1 MKVRQV
7 SAIVGIA
14 LAAGVVI
21 FIDSLRA
28 TNDRQA
34 TAVAEALIRQVPV
47 SPRAR
52 TAMMALD
59 FRPGGRVMQGP
70 PMRVMMAEGAQV
82 ETGAC
87 VVTKALFAQRR
98 LEPPATGT
106 TLKFVGRNGAYEL
119 KLAAVLD
126 WERPTRGYPN
136 VFVAPATAAAIGEE
150 WKACRTPPVEELAA
164 GFRSDAGRNLDRAK
178 WLLLGAA
185 ILTAL
190 AMLVNSLFLSVEA
203 RRKELALLRVVGLT
217 RAGVVRR
224 VLGEAVA
231 MTLAGVTLGCLGA
244 VGSLALYVR
253 MEAAVFP
260 LGLALSGKAI
270 LGAAVLSPVV
280 AGLAAVAALRPALAV
295 RPLEAASDR
304 LPRKR
309 HLGMIVAFAFGFG
322 AFVAVEVWGASLMKS
337 FVPSPEWP
345 DAVVSLLPGGTSSFD
360 IEKLR
365 GRLPHVRR
373 IHELQPL
380 QVKIDGVEGVERNVL
395 LLASDWLPEFK
406 FAAGSREVA
415 ESALKEGDNCLVTTM
430 MARAKRLRLG
440 DCLELDCGKG
450 FKLPLKV
457 AGIIDLN
464 WHMVTSRGL
473 LRGLGRMPQQTDGP
487 VFVSFDTLAAADPRP
502 QELVKMTHLWL
513 DFEPEFLA
521 AKGAFAAGREVEREI
536 AGILQDDAGMS
547 RAYTVRLH
555 SRDEVADGTLAHGAQ
570 LIGAM
575 ARIPY
580 FFLAVISLG
589 LVAMLSASATAR
601 AREFAV
607 LRAVGATRAG
617 VAMELVK
624 EAVKVAGTGIGL
636 AVPCGSLVGWLATAG
651 TRAAMANWGIPPA
664 FAVPY
669 LTLAGG
675 AFVALLM
682 ALSVA
687 VLWVV
692 GVKPCR

>member
-34 TAVAEALIRQVPV
+34 TAVAEALISRVPV
-47 SPRAR
+47 PPRAR

-59 FRPGGRVMQGP
+59 FRPAGRVMQGP

-98 LEPPATGT
+98 LEPPTVGT

-119 KLAAVLD
+119 EIAAVLD
-126 WERPTRGYPN
+126 WERPMRGYPN

-150 WKACRTPPVEELAA
+150 WKPFRTPPVAELAA

-217 RAGVVRR
+217 CAGVVRR

-260 LGLALSGKAI
+260 LGLALSGKAM

-365 GRLPHVRR
+365 GRMPHVRR

-380 QVKIDGVEGVERNVL
+380 QVKIEGVEGVERNVL

-406 FAAGSREVA
+406 FTAGTREDA
-415 ESALKEGDNCLVTTM
+415 EKALEEGDDCLITAM
-430 MARAKRLRLG
+430 MARAKRLQLG
-440 DCLELDCGKG
+440 DCLELDCGRG
-450 FKLPLKV
+450 FKLALKV
-457 AGIIDLN
+457 AGILDLN

-513 DFEPEFLA
+513 AFDPAFLA
-521 AKGAFAAGREVEREI
+521 EKGAFAAGREVEREI

-607 LRAVGATRAG
+607 LRAVGATRAQ
-617 VAMELVK
+617 VALELVK
-624 EAVKVAGTGIGL
+624 DAVKVAATGIGL